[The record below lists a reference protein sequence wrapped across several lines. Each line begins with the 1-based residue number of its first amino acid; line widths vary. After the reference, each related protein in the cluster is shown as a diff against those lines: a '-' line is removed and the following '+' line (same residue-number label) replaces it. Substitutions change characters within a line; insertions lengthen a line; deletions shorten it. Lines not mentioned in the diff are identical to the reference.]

1 MFYEVRV
8 FDVRKNLRK
17 IISRQE
23 LSRKYWKEFEEK
35 QKGIAS
41 KQRQN
46 NSSVNS
52 KHL

>member
-8 FDVRKNLRK
+8 FNVRKNLRK

-23 LSRKYWKEFEEK
+23 LSRKHWKEFEEK
-35 QKGIAS
+35 QKGIVGKKS
-41 KQRQN
+41 QN

-52 KHL
+52 KHI